1 MSFCVLAFRLRTCR
15 IEWCL
20 ALWMA
25 ALAALLSG
33 CASEPKPAPA
43 PAPVVVQPLA
53 PVAPPPAPL
62 AVKPAPLAVK
72 PTPLAVEPAPLTV
85 APAPRAVSTA
95 TTPRAYRQYGAKH
108 LYGLNSE
115 RIYRG
120 RMPPMLHAVA
130 VLNVELDSQGNVTGL
145 DWMRAPR
152 HAPEVMREIERT
164 VRQASPFPAPVR
176 MGRVV
181 YTDTWLWHA
190 SGKFQLDTLTEGQN

>member
-20 ALWMA
+20 ALGVA

-33 CASEPKPAPA
+33 CGSAPKPAPA

-145 DWMRAPR
+145 GWMRAPR

>member
-1 MSFCVLAFRLRTCR
+1 MSFSVLTFRLRACR

-20 ALWMA
+20 GLWVA
-25 ALAALLSG
+25 ALAALLPG
-33 CASEPKPAPA
+33 CASAPKPTPAPAPA
-43 PAPVVVQPLA
+43 PAPVPAPAPLIVLPPAPIAPPAA
-53 PVAPPPAPL
+53 PVA
-62 AVKPAPLAVK
+62 
-72 PTPLAVEPAPLTV
+72 VE
-85 APAPRAVSTA
+85 PAPRAVSTA

-115 RIYRG
+115 RVYRG
-120 RMPPMLHAVA
+120 RMPPMLYAVA
-130 VLNVELDSQGNVTGL
+130 VLNVELDPQGNVTGL

-164 VRQASPFPAPVR
+164 IRQASPFPAPVR

-190 SGKFQLDTLTEGQN
+190 SGRFQLDTLTEGQD

>member
-1 MSFCVLAFRLRTCR
+1 MSFCVLTFRLRACR

-20 ALWMA
+20 GLWVA
-25 ALAALLSG
+25 ALAALLPG
-33 CASEPKPAPA
+33 CASPPKPAPA
-43 PAPVVVQPLA
+43 QASAPAPVPAPAPVQPLA
-53 PVAPPPAPL
+53 PVAPQPAPL
-62 AVKPAPLAVK
+62 AA
-72 PTPLAVEPAPLTV
+72 E
-85 APAPRAVSTA
+85 PAPRAVSTA

-130 VLNVELDSQGNVTGL
+130 VLNVELDPQGNVTGL

-190 SGKFQLDTLTEGQN
+190 SGKFQLDTLTEGQD

>member
-33 CASEPKPAPA
+33 CASAPKPAPA

-85 APAPRAVSTA
+85 APA
-95 TTPRAYRQYGAKH
+95 PRAYRQYGAKH

>member
-1 MSFCVLAFRLRTCR
+1 MPFCDLAFRLRTCR

-25 ALAALLSG
+25 ALAALLPG
-33 CASEPKPAPA
+33 CASAPKPAPT
-43 PAPVVVQPLA
+43 PAPVVVQPLT

-62 AVKPAPLAVK
+62 AVKPK
-72 PTPLAVEPAPLTV
+72 PLAVEHAPLTV
-85 APAPRAVSTA
+85 EPAPRAVSTA
-95 TTPRAYRQYGAKH
+95 TTRQAYRQYGAKH

-120 RMPPMLHAVA
+120 RMPPMLQAVA

>member
-1 MSFCVLAFRLRTCR
+1 MSFSVLTFRLRACR
-15 IEWCL
+15 IGWCL
-20 ALWMA
+20 GLWVA
-25 ALAALLSG
+25 ALAALLPG
-33 CASEPKPAPA
+33 CASAPKPASAPA
-43 PAPVVVQPLA
+43 PAQAPVPEPAPVMVLPLA
-53 PVAPPPAPL
+53 PVAPPPAP
-62 AVKPAPLAVK
+62 
-72 PTPLAVEPAPLTV
+72 V
-85 APAPRAVSTA
+85 AIEPAPRAVSTA

>member
-1 MSFCVLAFRLRTCR
+1 MSFSVLTVRLRAVR
-15 IEWCL
+15 FEWCL
-20 ALWMA
+20 GLWVA
-25 ALAALLSG
+25 ALAALLPG
-33 CASEPKPAPA
+33 CASAPKPAPA
-43 PAPVVVQPLA
+43 PAPSPAPAPVPAPAPLSVLPPA
-53 PVAPPPAPL
+53 PVAPPPAPA
-62 AVKPAPLAVK
+62 AVV
-72 PTPLAVEPAPLTV
+72 
-85 APAPRAVSTA
+85 PAPRAVSTA

-190 SGKFQLDTLTEGQN
+190 SGRFQLDTLTEGQD